1 MKIVILDAHTVNP
14 GDLSWHQLESLGE
27 LKVYAR
33 TNPDEVVERCTGAE
47 AVLTNKVVLD
57 ADILNQLPRLE
68 YIGVLATGYNV
79 VDLEAA
85 TRQSIVVTNIP
96 AYSTQSVAQMVW
108 AHILNIVN
116 RVDYYARA
124 NRDGRWSKNADFCY
138 FDFPH
143 TELAGK
149 TIGIIGLGNI
159 GMAVAHIA
167 LAFGMKVVAYTSKSS
182 LPDGIRSVSID
193 SVFSQSNIVS
203 LHCPLTADTLH
214 LVDERRLSLMQH
226 DAILINTGRG
236 PLVDDIALIH
246 ALNEGRLAAYG
257 ADVLTKEP
265 AETDNPLIHA
275 TDAFFTPH
283 IAWATTEAR
292 QRLVNIC
299 AANLRAFIEGKPLNQ
314 VK

>member
-124 NRDGRWSKNADFCY
+124 NRDGRWSKSADFCY

-149 TIGIIGLGNI
+149 TIGIIGMGNI
-159 GMAVAHIA
+159 GQRVAQIA
-167 LAFGMKVVAYTSKSS
+167 SAFGMNH
-182 LPDGIRSVSID
+182 L
-193 SVFSQSNIVS
+193 
-203 LHCPLTADTLH
+203 CPTASA
-214 LVDERRLSLMQH
+214 V
-226 DAILINTGRG
+226 
-236 PLVDDIALIH
+236 
-246 ALNEGRLAAYG
+246 
-257 ADVLTKEP
+257 
-265 AETDNPLIHA
+265 
-275 TDAFFTPH
+275 
-283 IAWATTEAR
+283 
-292 QRLVNIC
+292 
-299 AANLRAFIEGKPLNQ
+299 
-314 VK
+314 

>member
-124 NRDGRWSKNADFCY
+124 NRDGRWSKSADFCY

-275 TDAFFTPH
+275 TNAFFTPH